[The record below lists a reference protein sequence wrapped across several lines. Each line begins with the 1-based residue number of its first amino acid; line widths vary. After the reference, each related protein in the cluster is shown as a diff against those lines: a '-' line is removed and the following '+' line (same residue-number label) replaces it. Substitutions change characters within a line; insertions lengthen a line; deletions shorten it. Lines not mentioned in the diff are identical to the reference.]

1 MFLENFRNSILAQKA
16 LEKYDPVQVGYL
28 SEQCIAVDESDNIIG
43 GVSKGDAHHVDSMGL
58 HRAFSLFAFTPDRK
72 LILQKRSAEKITFP
86 LLWANTCC
94 SHPLFMETE
103 LDGAPGSVRAAVRKI
118 EHELGAVMGDSAWG
132 EHELDYAVVTRDL
145 SLDRLRPNPS
155 EVCDVRAV
163 EEQELSEWV
172 AAEPSSFS
180 PWFLLFHRLRF
191 LSEWW
196 SNLSQI
202 HTHPVDMNICEPGSI
217 MHSIYS
223 RANALFAFMLWV
235 LAAVTFACFLST
247 AFLDYS
253 AKVEI
258 TVNNPRVRSIADYSS
273 SSEKA
278 DLGML
283 DFSITGD
290 FSSTFNWNVKQLFM
304 YLVAEYETPEN
315 VMNQVVLWDKI
326 VLRSQRVVLDER
338 RLQSKYY
345 FLDDGTNLL
354 NHPNVTLVLRY
365 NVVPNA
371 GYLRLAQAEG
381 QAIVKFPATY
391 TTKKH

>member
-1 MFLENFRNSILAQKA
+1 MNCIARRFFSLTAGRNSILAQKA

-118 EHELGAVMGDSAWG
+118 EHELGVSDLKTEDCRVMGRFLYKAVMGDSAWG

-163 EEQELSEWV
+163 EERELSEWV

-202 HTHPVDMNICEPGSI
+202 HTHPVDMNI
-217 MHSIYS
+217 
-223 RANALFAFMLWV
+223 
-235 LAAVTFACFLST
+235 
-247 AFLDYS
+247 
-253 AKVEI
+253 
-258 TVNNPRVRSIADYSS
+258 VR
-273 SSEKA
+273 
-278 DLGML
+278 
-283 DFSITGD
+283 
-290 FSSTFNWNVKQLFM
+290 
-304 YLVAEYETPEN
+304 
-315 VMNQVVLWDKI
+315 MN
-326 VLRSQRVVLDER
+326 
-338 RLQSKYY
+338 
-345 FLDDGTNLL
+345 
-354 NHPNVTLVLRY
+354 
-365 NVVPNA
+365 
-371 GYLRLAQAEG
+371 
-381 QAIVKFPATY
+381 
-391 TTKKH
+391 